1 MEQSVCEISVVAP
14 VFNEEGGIVAFCAA
28 VALAMAAGKLDYEI
42 VLVDDGSRDNS
53 FLEMKTCREKNPR
66 IRIVRFTRNFGHQLA
81 ITAGMRKAYGRA
93 VVVMDCDLQDSPT
106 VILQFVEKWRQG
118 YEIVHGLRKE
128 RKGETWFKK
137 TSAYLFY
144 RLLRASTNI
153 DIPKD
158 AGDFYLLD
166 RKVVDVLSRIDE
178 RHRFMRGLLAWV
190 GFKRIGVEYVREAR
204 LTGVT
209 KYGFWKMLK
218 FSLDAATSFSFVP
231 LRAISFFGLFISF
244 LAFLGIIVIVFER
257 LFTTYTV
264 TGWTSL
270 MVTVLFIGGIQLI
283 AIGIIGEYLAR
294 IGDDVKGRPLYVIS
308 EMIE

>member
-1 MEQSVCEISVVAP
+1 MTQSHCEISVVAP
-14 VFNEEGGIVAFCAA
+14 VYNEEGGITKFCDA
-28 VALAMAAGKLDYEI
+28 VTAVLAPTNLDYEI

-53 FLEMKTCREKNPR
+53 FLEMQAARKNNPR
-66 IRIVRFTRNFGHQLA
+66 IRIVRFARNFGHQLA
-81 ITAGMRKAYGRA
+81 ITAGMRQAAGRA
-93 VVVMDCDLQDSPT
+93 VVVMDCDLQDSPSLI
-106 VILQFVEKWRQG
+106 VQFIAKWREG
-118 YEIVHGLRKE
+118 FEIVYGVRKE

-137 TSAYLFY
+137 MSAYVLY

-166 RKVVDVLSRIDE
+166 RKVVNVLSEINE

-190 GFKRIGVEYVREAR
+190 GFKRTGVEYVREAR
-204 LTGVT
+204 CTGVT

-231 LRAISFFGLFISF
+231 LRAISCVGVFIS
-244 LAFLGIIVIVFER
+244 LLSFLGIAVTIYLKF
-257 LFTTYTV
+257 FTNYAI
-264 TGWTSL
+264 TGWASL
-270 MVTVLFIGGIQLI
+270 MVSVLFIGGIQLI

-294 IGDDVKGRPLYVIS
+294 IGDDVKKRPLYVIA
-308 EMIE
+308 EVLE

>member
-1 MEQSVCEISVVAP
+1 MNSSCEISVVAP
-14 VFNEEGGIVAFCAA
+14 VYNEEGGITKFCEA
-28 VALAMAAGKLDYEI
+28 VTAALAPANLDYEI

-53 FLEMKTCREKNPR
+53 FLEMKSCREKNSR
-66 IRIVRFTRNFGHQLA
+66 IRIARLARNFGHQLA
-81 ITAGMRKAYGRA
+81 ITAGMRLARGRA
-93 VVVMDCDLQDSPT
+93 VVIMDCDLQDSPT
-106 VILQFVEKWRQG
+106 IILQFIQKWRDG
-118 YEIVHGLRKE
+118 YEIVYGVRKE

-137 TSAYLFY
+137 ASAHVFY

-166 RKVVDVLSRIDE
+166 RKVVDVLSQINE

-190 GFKRIGVEYVREAR
+190 GFKRVGVEYVREAR

-231 LRAISFFGLFISF
+231 LRFISILGLFISF
-244 LAFLGIIVIVFER
+244 LAFLGIVIIIYQKF
-257 LFTTYTV
+257 FTNSTI
-264 TGWTSL
+264 TGWASL
-270 MVTVLFIGGIQLI
+270 MVSVLFIGGIQLI

-294 IGDDVKGRPLYVIS
+294 IGDDVKQRPLYVIA
-308 EMIE
+308 EIVE

>member
-1 MEQSVCEISVVAP
+1 MNHSCCEISVVAP
-14 VFNEEGGIVAFCAA
+14 VYNEAGGIIKFCE
-28 VALAMAAGKLDYEI
+28 ALVSVMEQAKLDYEI

-53 FLEMKTCREKNPR
+53 FVEMLALRAQNSR
-66 IRIVRFTRNFGHQLA
+66 IRIVRLARNFGHQLA
-81 ITAGMRKAYGRA
+81 ITAGMRLARGRC

-106 VILQFVEKWRQG
+106 FILQFVEKWREG
-118 YEIVHGLRKE
+118 YEIVHGVRKE

-137 TSAYLFY
+137 FSAYVFY

-166 RKVVDVLSRIDE
+166 RKVVDVLSQINE

-190 GFKRIGVEYVREAR
+190 GFKRTGVEYVREPR

-231 LRAISFFGLFISF
+231 LRAISWLGVIISLFS
-244 LAFLGIIVIVFER
+244 FLGIAVTIYLKF
-257 LFTTYTV
+257 FTNYAII
-264 TGWTSL
+264 GWASL
-270 MVTVLFIGGIQLI
+270 MVSVLFIGGIQLI
-283 AIGIIGEYLAR
+283 SIGIIGEYLAR
-294 IGDDVKGRPLYVIS
+294 IGDDVKNRPLYVIS
-308 EMIE
+308 EIVE